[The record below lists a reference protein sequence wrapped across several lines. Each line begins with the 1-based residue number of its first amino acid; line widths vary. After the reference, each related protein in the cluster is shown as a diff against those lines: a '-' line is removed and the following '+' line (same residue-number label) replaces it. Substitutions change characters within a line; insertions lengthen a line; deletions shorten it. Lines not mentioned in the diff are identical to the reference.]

1 VGGGGGRAGEGGV
14 GGCGGDSHLVPIIG
28 SQPSSSK
35 STQIQ
40 HWDQNSIKFLE
51 SNANQVWV
59 IESIII
65 PS

>member
-1 VGGGGGRAGEGGV
+1 MIKLGPTGGGEG
-14 GGCGGDSHLVPIIG
+14 GGDSHLVPIIG